1 MPNSKEVNY
10 NSKRRAPIPL
20 KNEDLKVLKIFKT
33 IKGSNQYVTYGKFT
47 SIWFARYPKDFY
59 IGGFRT
65 AVLCGGGHVSDKKL
79 ESHLTKLFD
88 DRFRKF
94 GKASIT
100 EIDEAIT
107 KINPWKPIPSD
118 IIKLAKSLNIIIEEM
133 NVANPSR
140 YRIKQLHMHKKS
152 TLPLEQRLLTIEE
165 ALEYLQDQAY
175 QRHKKSQDRRQK
187 KLEANI
193 QIANSPFS

>member
-79 ESHLTKLFD
+79 ESHLTSYLTIVLENLVK
-88 DRFRKF
+88 
-94 GKASIT
+94 
-100 EIDEAIT
+100 
-107 KINPWKPIPSD
+107 
-118 IIKLAKSLNIIIEEM
+118 
-133 NVANPSR
+133 
-140 YRIKQLHMHKKS
+140 
-152 TLPLEQRLLTIEE
+152 LPLLKLMKRLLKLI
-165 ALEYLQDQAY
+165 LGSLSLQILSNLQN
-175 QRHKKSQDRRQK
+175 RLILLLKK
-187 KLEANI
+187 
-193 QIANSPFS
+193 

>member
-1 MPNSKEVNY
+1 
-10 NSKRRAPIPL
+10 
-20 KNEDLKVLKIFKT
+20 
-33 IKGSNQYVTYGKFT
+33 
-47 SIWFARYPKDFY
+47 
-59 IGGFRT
+59 
-65 AVLCGGGHVSDKKL
+65 
-79 ESHLTKLFD
+79 
-88 DRFRKF
+88 
-94 GKASIT
+94 
-100 EIDEAIT
+100 
-107 KINPWKPIPSD
+107 
-118 IIKLAKSLNIIIEEM
+118 M